1 MRYVFKM
8 EDFID
13 LKKQMED
20 HHGTYLLNLSMT
32 DPEMISIFG
41 NPNLI
46 IEHHRQP
53 LLTYQRKRI
62 NGNAGTGGSSRNG
75 NKAEDLS
82 LNNGKF
88 KERRALFILK

>member
-13 LKKQMED
+13 LKKLMEE

-32 DPEMISIFG
+32 DPEMIGIFG

-46 IEHHRQP
+46 TERHRP
-53 LLTYQRKRI
+53 TIVNVPGKE
-62 NGNAGTGGSSRNG
+62 
-75 NKAEDLS
+75 NKWECGYS
-82 LNNGKF
+82 WNF
-88 KERRALFILK
+88 TQQ

>member
-1 MRYVFKM
+1 M
-8 EDFID
+8 ENFIG
-13 LKKQMED
+13 LKELTEE
-20 HHGTYLLNLSMT
+20 HPGTYLLNLSMT
-32 DPEMISIFG
+32 DHEMIGIFG
-41 NPNLI
+41 SPDLLT
-46 IEHHRQP
+46 EHHRQP